1 MPDSVFRFTDVKVCQ
16 QLRESGSRIISY
28 ATVTGTMLY
37 EMKKHGQQSESPSN
51 SHAQDIQYATNKGK
65 TASCNDD
72 VTRTASKVELPPEEQ
87 NFPTKLKKP
96 MEVMMDSVII
106 LDLDSNHRITCMT
119 IHLNKY

>member
-37 EMKKHGQQSESPSN
+37 EMKKHGQSEGPSN
-51 SHAQDIQYATNKGK
+51 SHTQDIQYGTNKGK
-65 TASCNDD
+65 TPSCNDD
-72 VTRTASKVELPPEEQ
+72 VAQTASRVEAPPAEQ
-87 NFPTKLKKP
+87 NFPIKLKKP

-119 IHLNKY
+119 ILLNKY